1 MLTLFGELIRH
12 QEWADETILKAV
24 RDHEPAAED
33 RALRKALHHIVV
45 TQRAFL
51 SLFLSRAFDVAK
63 EMKTPES
70 LEGIEELFREAH
82 ADLARF
88 VRGLDEGQLEGI
100 LPLPWI
106 EGARPAVKQAL
117 MQVVMH
123 SQHHRGQAA
132 SRLRELG
139 GKPPMVDYILWV
151 RDQQKTH

>member
-1 MLTLFGELIRH
+1 MMTLFGELIQH
-12 QEWADETILKAV
+12 QEWADETILTAV
-24 RDHEPAAED
+24 RNHAPAAED
-33 RALRKALHHIVV
+33 PALRKALHHIVV

-51 SLFLSRAFDVAK
+51 SLFLSRAFDVTK

-82 ADLARF
+82 ADLAKF
-88 VRGLDEGQLEGI
+88 VGGLDEEHLKKI
-100 LPLPWI
+100 LSLPWI
-106 EGARPAVKQAL
+106 EGARPSVEQAL

-123 SQHHRGQAA
+123 GQHHRGQVA

-151 RDQQKTH
+151 RDQQKSH